1 MIDRIAGAVIFM
13 ISAAAFWVARD
24 YEASFGDPLGPAV
37 FPQMVAAAAAI
48 LSIGLILRPDPN
60 PKAQPLHAFIRQAM
74 TLGVLIGYALLL
86 EPLGFPLST
95 MIGTTCLALLFGA
108 ERMKAGLTGI
118 AVGISLYLIFD
129 TVLGLPLPLA
139 PARFG

>member
-60 PKAQPLHAFIRQAM
+60 PIAPKATYPR
-74 TLGVLIGYALLL
+74 G
-86 EPLGFPLST
+86 
-95 MIGTTCLALLFGA
+95 
-108 ERMKAGLTGI
+108 
-118 AVGISLYLIFD
+118 
-129 TVLGLPLPLA
+129 
-139 PARFG
+139 